1 MIIDY
6 NMNPTQYLAFLPLLI
21 YGIALADLFR
31 EWKRFLNLKGIFLPY
46 LIVTII
52 LTETALY
59 NVFAFAG
66 LLENLAGQTY
76 STYLLYIAPPFLFM
90 LATSYFTPEKNSDTE
105 EYFMK
110 NMPVF
115 FTLLALFAAS
125 HFLYDFNESTVFI
138 GIRIFSIFYI
148 LLTGFLRKKWMV
160 YLLGAIWFF
169 SLFTKGGLIT
179 T

>member
-1 MIIDY
+1 MDA
-6 NMNPTQYLAFLPLLI
+6 TEYLAFLPMLI

-31 EWKRFLNLKGIFLPY
+31 EWKRFINLKEIFLPY

-66 LLENLAGQTY
+66 LLENLAGQSY
-76 STYLLYIAPPFLFM
+76 SSYLLYLAPPFLFM
-90 LATSYFTPEKNSDTE
+90 LATSFFTPEKNSDTE

-115 FTLLALFAAS
+115 LTFFALFSAS
-125 HFLYDFNESTVFI
+125 HFLYDFNEPTIFI
-138 GIRIFSIFYI
+138 GIRLFSLVYI
-148 LLTGFLRKKWMV
+148 LLTGILRKKWMV
-160 YLLGAIWFF
+160 YLLGAIWLF
-169 SLFTKGGLIT
+169 SLFVKGGVIT

>member
-1 MIIDY
+1 MEA
-6 NMNPTQYLAFLPLLI
+6 TEYLAFLPLLI

-31 EWKRFLNLKGIFLPY
+31 EWKRFLNLKEIFLPY

-66 LLENLAGQTY
+66 LLENLAGQSY
-76 STYLLYIAPPFLFM
+76 SSYLLYLAPPFLFM
-90 LATSYFTPEKNSDTE
+90 LATSFFTPEKNSDTE

-115 FTLLALFAAS
+115 LTFFALFSAS
-125 HFLYDFNESTVFI
+125 HFLYDFNEPTIFI
-138 GIRIFSIFYI
+138 GIRLFSLVYI
-148 LLTGFLRKKWMV
+148 LLTGILRKKWMV
-160 YLLGAIWFF
+160 YLLGAIWLF
-169 SLFTKGGLIT
+169 SLFIKGGVIT

>member
-1 MIIDY
+1 MEA
-6 NMNPTQYLAFLPLLI
+6 TEYLAFLPLFI

-31 EWKRFLNLKGIFLPY
+31 EWKRFLNLKEIFLPY

-66 LLENLAGQTY
+66 LLENLKGQTY
-76 STYLLYIAPPFLFM
+76 SSYLLYLAPPFLFM
-90 LATSYFTPEKNSDTE
+90 LATSFFTPEENSDTE
-105 EYFMK
+105 GYFMK

-115 FTLLALFAAS
+115 LTFFALFTAS
-125 HFLYDFNESTVFI
+125 HFLYDFNEPTIFI
-138 GIRIFSIFYI
+138 GIRLFSLVYI
-148 LLTGFLRKKWMV
+148 LLTGILRKKWMV
-160 YLLGAIWFF
+160 YLLGVIWFF
-169 SLFTKGGLIT
+169 SLFVKSGMIT

>member
-1 MIIDY
+1 MDA
-6 NMNPTQYLAFLPLLI
+6 TEYLAFLPMLI

-31 EWKRFLNLKGIFLPY
+31 EWKRFLNLKEIFLPY

-52 LTETALY
+52 FTETALY
-59 NVFAFAG
+59 NVFVFAG

-76 STYLLYIAPPFLFM
+76 SSYLLYLAPPFLFM
-90 LATSYFTPEKNSDTE
+90 LATSFFTPEENSNTE

-115 FTLLALFAAS
+115 LTFFALFAAS
-125 HFLYDFNESTVFI
+125 HFLYDFNEPAVFI
-138 GIRIFSIFYI
+138 GIRIFSIVYI
-148 LLTGFLRKKWMV
+148 LLTGILRKKWMV
-160 YLLGAIWFF
+160 YLLGAIWLF
-169 SLFTKGGLIT
+169 SLFIKGGVIT